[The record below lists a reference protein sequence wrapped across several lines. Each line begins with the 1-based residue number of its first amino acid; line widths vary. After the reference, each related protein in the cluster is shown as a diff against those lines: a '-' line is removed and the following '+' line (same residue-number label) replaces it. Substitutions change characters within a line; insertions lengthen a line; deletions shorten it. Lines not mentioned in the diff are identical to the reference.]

1 MMMETLDVRTEQ
13 MLVWFES
20 YQFLCD
26 EAACLD
32 EDRMEDWL
40 ELLAPDIT
48 YEVPIRQTRRR
59 GAQPIV
65 ANGWHM
71 KEDLG
76 SLRNRVARL
85 ATKAAWAEDPP
96 SRTKRLVANV
106 RARALPAGDEVDV
119 TSNLLLYRGRGDSPE
134 HALLLA
140 ERQDLLRRTED
151 GLRLARRVV
160 VLSHTTLPTQN
171 LGIFL

>member
-1 MMMETLDVRTEQ
+1 MIETVDARTEQ
-13 MLVWFES
+13 MLLWYDS
-20 YQFLCD
+20 YQFLCQ

-32 EDRMEDWL
+32 EDRMEDWVK
-40 ELLAPDIT
+40 LLAPDVT
-48 YEVPIRQTRRR
+48 YEIPIRQTRRR
-59 GAQPIV
+59 GEQPFV

-76 SLRNRVARL
+76 SLQNRVARL

-96 SRTKRLVANV
+96 SRTKRLVGNV
-106 RARALPAGDEVDV
+106 QARPGASRDEIDV
-119 TSNLLLYRGRGDSPE
+119 TSNVMLYRGRGDYPDY
-134 HALLLA
+134 ALVCA
-140 ERQDLLRRTED
+140 ERQDVLRRSDD

-171 LGIFL
+171 LGVFL